1 MKHSLYRIRLR
12 EDVERTPAFWRSVR
26 NPYDVH
32 GMVWRIFSDG
42 ARKDRDFIYRLEMQE
57 SSPVIYAVSTAEPV
71 DLDGIWAVEEKEY
84 NPVLRTGQRLGFS
97 LRANPIRS
105 KRDEERK
112 QHRHDVVMDAK
123 VLLEQSGCPPD
134 AMPSQEML
142 VQKEGF
148 SWLSSRAE
156 AAGFV
161 VDEGMVRADGY
172 RQHRFKKPKGTHW
185 VSIST
190 IDFTGVLTVRD
201 PERFEQAL
209 YAGIGPAKSFGC
221 GLMLIRPV

>member
-57 SSPVIYAVSTAEPV
+57 SSPVIYAVSTADPV
-71 DLDGIWAVEEKEY
+71 DRDCIWAVEQKDY
-84 NPVLRTGQRLGFS
+84 APVLRTGQRLGFS
-97 LRANPIRS
+97 LRANSIRA
-105 KRDEERK
+105 KRDDEGK
-112 QHRHDVVMDAK
+112 QKRRDVVTDAIE
-123 VLLEQSGCPPD
+123 LLKKSGCPPD
-134 AMPSQEML
+134 ALPPHAVL
-142 VQKEGF
+142 VQKEGV
-148 SWLSSRAE
+148 SWLTSRAE
-156 AAGFV
+156 AAGFA
-161 VDEGMVRADGY
+161 VDAEMVRADGY
-172 RQHRFKKPKGTHW
+172 QRHRFKKPMGKNW
-185 VSIST
+185 ISIST
-190 IDFTGVLTVRD
+190 IDFTGVLTVTD

-221 GLMLIRPV
+221 GLLLIRPV

>member
-1 MKHSLYRIRLR
+1 MTRSIYRIRLR
-12 EDVERTPAFWRSVR
+12 DDVQRTPAFWRSVR

-42 ARKDRDFIYRLEMQE
+42 SRKDRDFIYRLEMQE
-57 SSPVIYAVSTAEPV
+57 ASPVIYAVSTAEPV
-71 DLDGIWAVEEKEY
+71 DIDGIWAVEQKEY

-123 VLLEQSGCPPD
+123 VLLQQSGCPPD
-134 AMPSQEML
+134 VMPPQEAL

-156 AAGFV
+156 AAGFA
-161 VDEGMVRADGY
+161 VDEGMVRAEGY
-172 RQHRFKKPKGTHW
+172 RQHRFKKPKGKHW

-190 IDFTGVLTVRD
+190 IDFTGVLTVTD
-201 PERFEQAL
+201 PDRFEQAL
-209 YAGIGPAKSFGC
+209 YTGIGPAKSFGC
-221 GLMLIRPV
+221 GLLLIRPV